1 MKIALYPGS
10 FDPITNGHLDII
22 ERALKIFDKLY
33 IVISVNPEKKT
44 LFTASERQDILEEV
58 LKKHPQ
64 IEIIEN
70 QVLTVQKAKEMN
82 ATHIVRGLRALTDF
96 DYEFQ
101 LTNATRVLDKSIDT
115 IFFMT
120 DNQHAFLSS
129 SAVKEIAQFG
139 GDISAFLPPYAAKKM
154 LEKVKKGSQ

>member
-1 MKIALYPGS
+1 MKTALYPGS

-22 ERALKIFDKLY
+22 ERALKVFDRLY
-33 IVISVNPEKKT
+33 VVISVNPSKQT
-44 LFTASERQDILEEV
+44 FFSVAERADILENV
-58 LKKHPQ
+58 LKKYPQ
-64 IEIIEN
+64 ITIMENEI
-70 QVLTVQKAKEMN
+70 LTVQKARTLN

-101 LTNATRVLDKSIDT
+101 LTGTNRVLDKSVDT

-120 DNQHAFLSS
+120 DHQHAFLSS

-139 GDISAFLPPYAAKKM
+139 GDIAGFLPPYAVKKM
-154 LEKVKKGSQ
+154 QEKLKK

>member
-44 LFTASERQDILEEV
+44 LFTSSERQDILEEV

-101 LTNATRVLDKSIDT
+101 LTNANRVLDKSIDT

-154 LEKVKKGSQ
+154 LEKM

>member
-64 IEIIEN
+64 IEIIIN

-101 LTNATRVLDKSIDT
+101 LTNANRVLDKSIDT

-139 GDISAFLPPYAAKKM
+139 GDISAFLPPYAAQKM
-154 LEKVKKGSQ
+154 LEKMKKGSQ

>member
-10 FDPITNGHLDII
+10 FDPITLGHIDII

-33 IVISVNPEKKT
+33 VVISVNPQKET
-44 LFTASERQDILEEV
+44 LFSPAERTEILEEV
-58 LKKHPQ
+58 LKNHPQ

-70 QVLTVQKAKEMN
+70 DVLTVHKAKELN
-82 ATHIVRGLRALTDF
+82 ASHVVRGLRALTDF

-101 LTNATRVLDKSIDT
+101 LTNANRVLDKSIDT

-129 SAVKEIAQFG
+129 SAVKEIARFG
-139 GDISAFLPPYAAKKM
+139 GDISAFLPPFAAQKLSDKM
-154 LEKVKKGSQ
+154 K

>member
-64 IEIIEN
+64 IEIIIN

-101 LTNATRVLDKSIDT
+101 LTNANRVLDKSIDT

-120 DNQHAFLSS
+120 DNQHAFLRS

-154 LEKVKKGSQ
+154 LEKMKKGSQ

>member
-64 IEIIEN
+64 IEIIIN

-101 LTNATRVLDKSIDT
+101 LTNANRVLDKSIDT

-154 LEKVKKGSQ
+154 LEKMKKGSQ